1 MAKQRI
7 VLDTNIWL
15 DWLLFE
21 DTGIARIRQ
30 LQEAGRLEIVVN
42 AECEAEFAGVIGR
55 QFRKKILDARAQ
67 AAALAQ
73 LRRLSTRIDVQPTA
87 AERARLPRCRDP
99 HDQKF
104 LELALAGGAGCLLT
118 KDRELLA
125 LSRRKL
131 AQVGRGVPFRI
142 VHPDEF

>member
-1 MAKQRI
+1 MAKPRV

-15 DWLLFE
+15 DWLLFGDPGVAPLRE
-21 DTGIARIRQ
+21 QCAQGRI
-30 LQEAGRLEIVVN
+30 EILIDD
-42 AECEAEFAGVIGR
+42 ACEAELAEV
-55 QFRKKILDARAQ
+55 LARPFGKRRMTEVEQ
-67 AAALAQ
+67 QAALAAC
-73 LRRLSTRIDVQPTA
+73 RRAATRVATRLPGP
-87 AERARLPRCRDP
+87 ERARLPLCRDP

-104 LELALAGGAGCLLT
+104 LELALAAGADCLLT

-142 VHPDEF
+142 VHPDDF